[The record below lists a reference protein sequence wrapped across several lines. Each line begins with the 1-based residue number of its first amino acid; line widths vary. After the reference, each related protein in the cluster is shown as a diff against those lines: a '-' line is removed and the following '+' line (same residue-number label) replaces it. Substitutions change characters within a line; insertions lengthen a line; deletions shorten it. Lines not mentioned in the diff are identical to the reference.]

1 LGDERRVQM
10 PTPFLQKRQNI
21 METFW
26 AVQDRAAPD
35 YDSKE
40 LATAGKIAASEL
52 TLLLKGAKRESAAEL
67 GLTWRYLG
75 DAWFCASRRTDGHC
89 IESSLAAYEQAEPL
103 LEGRELDL
111 AKLRFNHAN
120 ALRQVTGNGQFGA
133 LQKAQQLY
141 SSALLTFRRLQ
152 PDGVTVTEA
161 SIRDVQTALSAYEM
175 LTWGQKDRDRI
186 QQLREK
192 LNATDRADDEAVRR
206 EISREIDGMK
216 ADDKTDEYRSRM
228 ETLLIYSTQEEK
240 WSFENQL
247 PELDKLSAD
256 IRTRKPTDRDE
267 ALTYLQERLAAA
279 LGEPNLSTTRAKTLK
294 LLLAEARGLG
304 TQSPQTAK
312 GRAAFEGKV
321 RDLVIRAKPLLTG
334 RSRE

>member
-1 LGDERRVQM
+1 M
-10 PTPFLQKRQNI
+10 PTPFLQRRQTI

-26 AVQDRAAPD
+26 AAQDRAAPN

-40 LATAGKIAASEL
+40 LAMAGMVAASEL
-52 TLLLKGAKRESAAEL
+52 KLLLKGAKGQSEAEL

-75 DAWFCASRRTDGHC
+75 DAWFCASQKTDEYS
-89 IESSLAAYEQAEPL
+89 IECSLAAYEQAEPL

-111 AKLRFNHAN
+111 AKLRFNHGN
-120 ALRQVTGNGQFGA
+120 ALRQVTGDGQLSA

-141 SSALLTFRRLQ
+141 SSALRTFRKLQ
-152 PDGVTVTEA
+152 PDGVAVTEA
-161 SIRDVQTALSAYEM
+161 SIRDVQTALTAYEM
-175 LTWGQKDRDRI
+175 LAWGQKDRVRI

-192 LNATDRADDEAVRR
+192 LNTTDPADDEAVRR
-206 EISREIDGMK
+206 EISREIDAMK

-228 ETLLIYSTQEEK
+228 ETLLTYSTKGEK

-267 ALTYLQERLAAA
+267 PLIYLQERLAAA
-279 LGEPNLSTTRAKTLK
+279 LAEANLSTTRAKTLK
-294 LLLAEARGLG
+294 LLLADAEGLG
-304 TQSPQTAK
+304 KQSPQTAK

-334 RSRE
+334 RTRE